1 MEENSAPTIGE
12 IYLQQGIV
20 VGEGGSSATLIAN
33 VTDIDWNID
42 SVIIDLTPI
51 GGDIVEMND
60 RGLNGDQSVG
70 DDLFSIIISVPGL
83 ETGIVELNVTAT
95 DKFDVMVSSVGQIE
109 IINQAPRLTSVEI
122 LPNIGYRGT
131 ILVVNAQAYDGH
143 GVNNVSVD
151 LRNYGG
157 TEVSLIE
164 TSGIWA
170 GQIVIPQG
178 MAPGFQNIQF
188 ILEDGQGKVGT
199 SSVWYQDQPDS
210 QDPRGPHFIS
220 DEVTV
225 PIEIKVLNS
234 APEIIA
240 PSGIKFTRPDSP
252 SIEIIEVQI
261 FDSDGISNARAQLG
275 VFAPLG
281 SDGGWTIMYDDGTNG
296 DRVANDGNFTVEI
309 SLRSSTPIG
318 THDVLIQAADQ
329 YDVISG
335 TMLMSITIDDDSTVV
350 PGLDETSLSTGLL
363 AGVFGIL
370 VIAIIVVSAMLIRN
384 KDDDGSGGDRFGFE

>member
-1 MEENSAPTIGE
+1 
-12 IYLQQGIV
+12 
-20 VGEGGSSATLIAN
+20 
-33 VTDIDWNID
+33 
-42 SVIIDLTPI
+42 
-51 GGDIVEMND
+51 
-60 RGLNGDQSVG
+60 
-70 DDLFSIIISVPGL
+70 
-83 ETGIVELNVTAT
+83 
-95 DKFDVMVSSVGQIE
+95 MVSSVGQIE

-240 PSGIKFTRPDSP
+240 PGGVKFTRPDSP

>member
-1 MEENSAPTIGE
+1 MIVIFPFVRAPATRYVPASILSA
-12 IYLQQGIV
+12 GIV
-20 VGEGGSSATLIAN
+20 KVVPINSFTPSILI
-33 VTDIDWNID
+33 
-42 SVIIDLTPI
+42 L
-51 GGDIVEMND
+51 
-60 RGLNGDQSVG
+60 
-70 DDLFSIIISVPGL
+70 SVP
-83 ETGIVELNVTAT
+83 
-95 DKFDVMVSSVGQIE
+95 
-109 IINQAPRLTSVEI
+109 
-122 LPNIGYRGT
+122 
-131 ILVVNAQAYDGH
+131 
-143 GVNNVSVD
+143 
-151 LRNYGG
+151 
-157 TEVSLIE
+157 
-164 TSGIWA
+164 
-170 GQIVIPQG
+170 
-178 MAPGFQNIQF
+178 
-188 ILEDGQGKVGT
+188 
-199 SSVWYQDQPDS
+199 
-210 QDPRGPHFIS
+210 
-220 DEVTV
+220 
-225 PIEIKVLNS
+225 

-240 PSGIKFTRPDSP
+240 PSGIKFNRPDSP